1 MELARCPAGIR
12 SRHGQFPYDQFRCDH
27 LGASIPRSP
36 LSFLACVRW
45 VNSPSLR
52 CDYVELHEFCQ
63 LAFHAGFL
71 LRWHAKSVSPCRLA
85 KPLVPATLLH
95 QALRSHR
102 VLPLRLLLCSCLSW
116 FRWSCLH
123 SLYACR
129 PLSTTPQRRLLHQR
143 LRQSNHK
150 HY

>member
-1 MELARCPAGIR
+1 L
-12 SRHGQFPYDQFRCDH
+12 
-27 LGASIPRSP
+27 
-36 LSFLACVRW
+36 FLACVRW
-45 VNSPSLR
+45 GNPRSLR
-52 CDYVELHEFCQ
+52 CDYVELHEFCP

-71 LRWHAKSVSPCRLA
+71 LRWHAESVSPCRVV

-95 QALRSHR
+95 RALRSHR
-102 VLPLRLLLCSCLSW
+102 VLPLRLLLCSCLSR

-123 SLYACR
+123 SSYACR
-129 PLSTTPQRRLLHQR
+129 QWSMTPRRRLLRQR